1 MRTDQAMS
9 KPQDED
15 NSPGVVSTRTME
27 IVTSIVLLV
36 VSAVVIQDSLR
47 VGAGWAENEGPRAGY
62 FPFYIGIFL
71 GLASLVTLV
80 RTIMAGMQDRRAHAA
95 SGGRRQEDSNID
107 TAPFVTVTAL
117 RRVLLVLGPMVVF
130 IFAVTFL
137 GIYVPAAL
145 YITAFM
151 MYFGK
156 YRVTTGMAVG
166 VVVAIA
172 LFLMFEIWFQVP
184 LPKGP
189 LEEMLG
195 Y

>member
-1 MRTDQAMS
+1 MS
-9 KPQDED
+9 EPQEED

-27 IVTSIVLLV
+27 MVTAIVLLV
-36 VSAVVIQDSLR
+36 ISAIVIQDSLR

-62 FPFYIGIFL
+62 FPFYIGIML
-71 GLASLVTLV
+71 GVASLVTLV
-80 RTIMAGMQDRRAHAA
+80 KTIMAGVQERRANASAA
-95 SGGRRQEDSNID
+95 GED
-107 TAPFVTVTAL
+107 AEPFVTAQAL

-130 IFAVTFL
+130 IFAVTFI
-137 GIYVPAAL
+137 GIYVSAAL
-145 YITAFM
+145 YIAAFM
-151 MYFGK
+151 MYFGQ
-156 YRVTTGMAVG
+156 YRLPTGMIVGIAVA
-166 VVVAIA
+166 VA

>member
-1 MRTDQAMS
+1 MNE
-9 KPQDED
+9 PQDED
-15 NSPGVVSTRTME
+15 NSPSVVSIRTME
-27 IVTSIVLLV
+27 MVTAIVLLV
-36 VSAVVIQDSLR
+36 VSVVVIQDSLR
-47 VGAGWAENEGPRAGY
+47 VGAGWAESEGPRAGY

-80 RTIMAGMQDRRAHAA
+80 RTIIAGMQDRRARTS
-95 SGGRRQEDSNID
+95 SGGRRYADEDVD
-107 TAPFVTVTAL
+107 TAPFVTAQAL

-130 IFAVTFL
+130 IFAVTFI
-137 GIYVPAAL
+137 GIYVSSAL

-151 MYFGK
+151 MYFGQ
-156 YRVTTGMAVG
+156 YRLPTGIAVG
-166 VVVAIA
+166 IGVAVA
-172 LFLMFEIWFQVP
+172 LFLMFEIWFMVP